1 MAGYVDRS
9 LIHNSALAC
18 FLLANFVKEYQALT
32 ANTRYPPFEKLL
44 LVLPIVWHGPSR
56 SSISGRIFSTPMHAV
71 LNDEPRI
78 AERLADRIAAHAAVS
93 CQGLNI
99 ACETGLL
106 IKRESARGEK
116 VFAFGHSHWPRGSKP
131 TTIPGEMLGTTVRL
145 ANWFKD
151 MTGAELFAL
160 LGIH

>member
-32 ANTRYPPFEKLL
+32 ANTRHPSLDKLL

-56 SSISGRIFSTPMHAV
+56 RDIAPRNFSTPLHAV
-71 LNDEPRI
+71 LTDEPRI
-78 AERLADRIAAHAAVS
+78 VERLDDRIAAHAAVS

-106 IKRESARGEK
+106 IKHSARGDQE
-116 VFAFGHSHWPRGSKP
+116 FAFGHSQWPKNSKP
-131 TTIPGEMLGTTVRL
+131 TTIPTEMLGTTARL

-151 MTGAELFAL
+151 YTGAELFAL
-160 LGIH
+160 LGIN